1 MSTRAPAPGRHCAE
15 LAAKQGLEPR
25 APKHAR
31 SLAAA
36 RRKPA
41 RPHSAR
47 LGSAQPCATTRN
59 ASDSPRHP
67 RAEVLQQFHQS
78 CRPHRH
84 TQAWLG
90 PESQTSE
97 TSSNAPT
104 IMLAEAPHTSSDFEI
119 PRAPLNAIS
128 WFSSGSIIRR
138 GRRAGATKVCAVRRI
153 LRVRSAPLGAMLRQN
168 RTGARRAQPC
178 RSMNNFCR
186 PPKHLQDIH
195 ALAQAATVG
204 RPDSCRALGGFARRN
219 LWQSRRP
226 ILLLSKDAPFR
237 TLIT

>member
-97 TSSNAPT
+97 TSSNATT

-178 RSMNNFCR
+178 
-186 PPKHLQDIH
+186 
-195 ALAQAATVG
+195 
-204 RPDSCRALGGFARRN
+204 
-219 LWQSRRP
+219 
-226 ILLLSKDAPFR
+226 
-237 TLIT
+237 

>member
-1 MSTRAPAPGRHCAE
+1 MPAVS
-15 LAAKQGLEPR
+15 LLQGANLP
-25 APKHAR
+25 AR
-31 SLAAA
+31 TQRGWA
-36 RRKPA
+36 RRSPA
-41 RPHSAR
+41 QR
-47 LGSAQPCATTRN
+47 LETPQTAPDIPAQRCSSN
-59 ASDSPRHP
+59 SISP
-67 RAEVLQQFHQS
+67 AG
-78 CRPHRH
+78 H

-186 PPKHLQDIH
+186 PPRQSQDIH
-195 ALAQAATVG
+195 DPAQAATVG
-204 RPDSCRALGGFARRN
+204 RPDSCRALGGFVRRN